1 MSLIKVAVLDDS
13 LVDQK
18 ILQEWLKSHPQIVV
32 VFVTGNAF
40 QFEKEVRLKTAQIDV
55 LLIDFYMPIMN
66 GLELIQKFD
75 SQLRLKC
82 LLYSNGYPGSFE
94 MLESLGIGGFS
105 EKKKDILIH
114 SIFEIQN
121 GKRFFDIKYLNSYKI
136 SSGLDDTNINILD
149 RLSAQEI
156 EILNYLSCGLSYADI
171 SAKMNSL
178 SSRSIETYLFQLRK
192 RFGLKSNVQ
201 LLKWAMI
208 NGIIYRFD
216 DLD

>member
-18 ILQEWLKSHPQIVV
+18 ILQEWLKSYPQIVIE
-32 VFVTGNAF
+32 FVTGNAF
-40 QFEKEVRLKTAQIDV
+40 QFEREVKMKISKIDV
-55 LLIDFYMPIMN
+55 LLVDFYLPIMN

-75 SQLRLKC
+75 SQHRHKC

-94 MLESLGIGGFS
+94 VLEGLGIGGFT
-105 EKKKDILIH
+105 EKKKEVLIH
-114 SIFEIQN
+114 AIFEIQN
-121 GKRFFDIKYLNSYKI
+121 GKRFFDIEYLNSYKI
-136 SSGLDDTNINILD
+136 GGVLDDTNANIIES
-149 RLSAQEI
+149 LSAQEI

-171 SAKMNSL
+171 SVKMNNL

-192 RFGLKSNVQ
+192 RYALKSNVQ